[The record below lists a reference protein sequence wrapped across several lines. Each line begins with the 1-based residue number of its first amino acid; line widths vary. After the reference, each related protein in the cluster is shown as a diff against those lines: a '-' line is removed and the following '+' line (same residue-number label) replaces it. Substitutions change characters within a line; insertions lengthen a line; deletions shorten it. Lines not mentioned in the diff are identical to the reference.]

1 MLLPYGERILL
12 GMKHFLWVV
21 LNKVQLWF
29 SICLWQ
35 KVSYKNDDSGCV
47 DFQHHF
53 LKIILPSYKK
63 REPFY
68 KCLICNGTFR
78 EGWCWYWQVCS
89 VVSNVM
95 LRKELQRKKK
105 NPSAWREVGV
115 LPLWV
120 GVLFRKQEGIQINLC
135 VLLWECHMVSP
146 RGVDTKIPIF
156 YGLWMWLL
164 DFVYWCVFLTN
175 VGILS
180 VAFISKEDEGRKY
193 VRRWLR
199 DLCGQIF
206 KLGTWNPNVYVKKHV
221 SNQC

>member
-1 MLLPYGERILL
+1 MSYLQWNFPWR
-12 GMKHFLWVV
+12 VV
-21 LNKVQLWF
+21 L
-29 SICLWQ
+29 
-35 KVSYKNDDSGCV
+35 
-47 DFQHHF
+47 
-53 LKIILPSYKK
+53 ILTGMFCSKQCDVK
-63 REPFY
+63 
-68 KCLICNGTFR
+68 
-78 EGWCWYWQVCS
+78 EGAS
-89 VVSNVM
+89 E
-95 LRKELQRKKK
+95 KKKK

-180 VAFISKEDEGRKY
+180 VAFIYKEDEGRKY